1 MKSARELALHIL
13 MKIESDEL
21 YVNIVLNDELNRC
34 ELNEMDKNFVTQ
46 LVYGTNSNQ
55 IFEDYII
62 RKCSKVRFNK
72 IALPILTILRM
83 GIFQIYFLDKVPKSA
98 VCNEAVKLAKKYG
111 HMSSANFTNA
121 ILRNVSRTDKNTFL
135 DEIKDREERLSVEY
149 SYPKW
154 LVNRFIGQFGYD
166 ETLDL
171 LRANNNLGYET
182 IRVNR
187 LKTTSEEL
195 LKKFS
200 NLKQGKLADILY
212 VDSVREFLHSDEF
225 KNGFITFQD
234 EAPALVAHL
243 LGAKA
248 GEEVLDIC
256 AAPGG
261 KTTHIAELT
270 NDEARITAMELYEH
284 RGELIKQTAKR
295 LGVNSISV
303 KIGDATVFVPEF
315 ANKFDKIVA
324 DVPCSG
330 LGVIRKKPDIKFRV
344 KEDDIEEINKVQK
357 AILQNASKYLKP
369 GGILVYST
377 CTILSEE
384 NEDTVKWFL
393 SGNSDFSVCTDEA
406 KIPIEWRSG
415 LNDGMLLLLPHK
427 HNSDGFFICCL
438 KKQEV

>member
-13 MKIESDEL
+13 MKIESDDVF
-21 YVNIVLNDELNRC
+21 VNIILNDELNKS

-83 GIFQIYFLDKVPKSA
+83 GIYQIYFLDKVPVSA

-121 ILRNVSRTDKNTFL
+121 ILRNVSRTDKNVFL
-135 DEIKDREERLSVEY
+135 DEIKDKEERLSVEY

-154 LVNRFIGQFGYD
+154 LINRFINQFGYD
-166 ETLDL
+166 ETLNL
-171 LRANNNLGYET
+171 LEANNNLGYET

-187 LKTTSEEL
+187 LKTTREEM

-200 NLKQGKLADILY
+200 KSKPGKLSDILY
-212 VDSVREFLHSDEF
+212 VDSVREFLHSSEF
-225 KNGFITFQD
+225 KNGLITFQD

-243 LGAKA
+243 LKPKE
-248 GEEVLDIC
+248 GEEILDIC

-270 NDEARITAMELYEH
+270 NDKAKITAMELYEH
-284 RGELIKQTAKR
+284 RGELIRQTAKR
-295 LGVNSISV
+295 LGVNSINI
-303 KIGDATVFVPEF
+303 KIGDATEFAPEF
-315 ANKFDKIVA
+315 ENKFDKIVA

-330 LGVIRKKPDIKFRV
+330 LGVIRKKPDIKLRV
-344 KEDDIEEINKVQK
+344 KEEDINELNKVQK
-357 AILQNASKYLKP
+357 AILKNASLYLKP
-369 GGILVYST
+369 GGVLLYST

-384 NEDTVKWFL
+384 NEETVKWFL
-393 SGNSDFSVCTDEA
+393 NENKDFSICTDESI
-406 KIPIEWRSG
+406 IPSEWRSG
-415 LNDGMLLLLPHK
+415 INDGMLLLLPNK

-438 KKQEV
+438 KKSK